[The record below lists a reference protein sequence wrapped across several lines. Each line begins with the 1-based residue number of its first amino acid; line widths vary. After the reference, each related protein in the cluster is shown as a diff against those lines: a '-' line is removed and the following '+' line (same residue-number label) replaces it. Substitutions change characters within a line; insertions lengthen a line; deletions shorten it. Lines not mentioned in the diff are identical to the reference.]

1 MSMKLSSKIE
11 LLPRLGKTTA
21 KRLQYLGI
29 QTIEDLV
36 WYFPFRYEDFSQ
48 IRPIRDV
55 QDGDMVTIHGQIEI
69 IASRRSRRQRKVLVE
84 AIINDNSGQMKVV
97 WFNQPYIAKTLKQG
111 EYVYFSGKVEVNN
124 YGTQLLN
131 PDYEKEKAHQ
141 DNVHTARI
149 VPVYS
154 LTAGLTEKQLRYF
167 ISLAVPLIKN
177 IEENLPPEIISTAKI
192 MSLSDALLNIHFPKD
207 YETLKLAK
215 QRLSFQEMFIVQYLI
230 KKARADL
237 QNNNSIAMKFLEK
250 PTKEFVDRLPFK
262 LTNDQ
267 KKAAWEIIQGIGQE
281 KPMNRLLEGDVGSG
295 KTIVVALSML
305 NVARNGYVAIMMAPT
320 EILAVQHYKNFVKLY
335 QKEKLSIGLLTRSR
349 KEINGEKVTA
359 KKLQEA
365 IDNQEMQIIVGTQ
378 ALIQD
383 KVKLK
388 DLGLVII
395 DEQHRFGVKQRKTLI
410 DKEQNL
416 IPHFLSMT
424 ATPIPRSLA
433 LALYGDLELSIIKEL
448 PANRKPIISR
458 LVEEINRDKAYQF
471 TREQITVGRQAFVI
485 CPLIDPSDKLGVKSV
500 TEVYERL
507 SKDVFPDLRVK
518 MLHGKLKADEKN
530 QIMQDFY
537 DKKYDILVSTSVIE
551 VGIDVPNATIMMI
564 EGADRFGLAQLHQ
577 FRGRVGR
584 GEHQSYCLIF
594 TDNTSQKT
602 LERLKF
608 FVSTKDGFALAEKD
622 LQLRGAGDVYGVKQ
636 SGLPDLKLADLS
648 DINLIKKVQDA
659 AGLFIEK
666 YKLKDYSALERMVE
680 KQEITLHF
688 E

>member
-1 MSMKLSSKIE
+1 MKLSSKIE